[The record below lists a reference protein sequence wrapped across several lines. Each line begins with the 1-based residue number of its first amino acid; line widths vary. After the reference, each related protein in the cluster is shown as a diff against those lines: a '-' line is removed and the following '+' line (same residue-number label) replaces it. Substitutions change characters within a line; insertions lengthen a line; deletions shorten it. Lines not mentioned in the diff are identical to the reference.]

1 MERKKTKIVCTIG
14 PACRGILDEMVKAG
28 MDVARLNFSY
38 GTHSQHREDI
48 RRIREISAELGKPIS
63 IMQDLPGP
71 KLRVGNIAPME
82 LKRGEEITLAAKKR
96 IGTIPIPY
104 PELMEDI
111 RIGEPIFMD
120 DGRIKL
126 RAIGK
131 GEGEVKC
138 EVLEGGILSSHKGIN
153 LPQTHLT
160 LPSATEEDLNHLQFG
175 LEEKVD
181 YVALSF
187 VRSRQDIG
195 GVKEEIKR
203 REFDTPVIAK
213 IEKSEALKAIDDIL
227 EVSDGVMVA
236 RGDLGVEVP
245 IEEVAIVQKIVIE
258 KCNRAGRPV
267 ITATQMLESMVESQ
281 RPTRAEV
288 TDVSNAI
295 FDGTDAV
302 MLSEETAT
310 GRYPI
315 GAVETMSKIACRTEA
330 SLNYRQILLSK
341 LDYRDETVS
350 DAIAHATCQ
359 IAEELGAKGI
369 VVSTNSGST
378 ALKVSRYRPSAPIL
392 AITPREETWRRLNLV
407 WGVYPYQVA
416 GIRDTDDMMAQAE
429 RMGLESGLL
438 QRGDRVVITAG
449 VPFGLS
455 GTTNLLKVQTIGG

>member
-48 RRIREISAELGKPIS
+48 RRIRELSAELGKPIS

-131 GEGEVKC
+131 GEGEVK
-138 EVLEGGILSSHKGIN
+138 
-153 LPQTHLT
+153 
-160 LPSATEEDLNHLQFG
+160 NHLRFG

-187 VRSRQDIG
+187 VRSKQDIE

-310 GRYPI
+310 GKYPI